1 MIYLISR
8 IDEQAH
14 SHNIAIANIV
24 SEVYNHKVFV
34 PHLHNPYNIPH
45 NKMEYKTFKTDLTK
59 MRESSMGVIALPV
72 GNDCSGEI
80 GWFAG
85 NNKAVIAIIKSTE
98 YMSSADQIESLS
110 SMWMIK
116 GFIDEVVVFNEHDQL
131 VLLND
136 PILKDK
142 VTLWL

>member
-1 MIYLISR
+1 
-8 IDEQAH
+8 
-14 SHNIAIANIV
+14 
-24 SEVYNHKVFV
+24 
-34 PHLHNPYNIPH
+34 
-45 NKMEYKTFKTDLTK
+45 
-59 MRESSMGVIALPV
+59 
-72 GNDCSGEI
+72 
-80 GWFAG
+80 
-85 NNKAVIAIIKSTE
+85 
-98 YMSSADQIESLS
+98 MSSADQIESLS